1 MANITNLLQDHTE
14 HLEQASFA
22 VSYIHS
28 SLEKAATAAGSWNA
42 TLMGGSLGN
51 YSLRIGTPL
60 TTLILGN
67 YGLPPSLFRNAALLL
82 GGR

>member
-14 HLEQASFA
+14 HLEQASFT